1 MARSEYADPAVLRYV
16 MQYMQ
21 PDNALALEVSL
32 QTGLR
37 IDDVLSART
46 CDLSG
51 RTLTV
56 IEEKTG
62 KQAVKSVTSA
72 AAERLRRNAS
82 ASRLFPPRKRGKVRT
97 QHKTRQAVYA
107 DLRKAAAK
115 AGVSAHISPHTARK
129 SYAVGVYRSGG
140 LDAVRAALNHDR
152 DVTSMIYALSD
163 KLSEQKEEIKAPEA
177 DPEIGQILTEI
188 ERKFAFCELKLTEIS
203 QKLTEI
209 SQKPK
214 TP

>member
-1 MARSEYADPAVLRYV
+1 MSRSDYADPAVLRYV
-16 MQYMQ
+16 MQFMQ

-56 IEEKTG
+56 TEEKTG
-62 KQAVKSVTSA
+62 KRASKSVSSA

-140 LDAVRAALNHDR
+140 LNAVREALNHDR

-163 KLSEQKEEIKAPEA
+163 KLTNGEKIEQPVEPESV
-177 DPEIGQILTEI
+177 DFGQF
-188 ERKFAFCELKLTEIS
+188 FAKCELKAAEIL
-203 QKLTEI
+203 QKLDRIELLL
-209 SQKPK
+209 KK
-214 TP
+214 GLDN